1 MVKDG
6 KISGYL
12 KDFDEIRI
20 MFTYF
25 HIILILLNF
34 LIISWGGGEC
44 LKISD
49 TTEVHLN

>member
-34 LIISWGGGEC
+34 LIISWGGGGMF
-44 LKISD
+44 KDI
-49 TTEVHLN
+49 